1 MKDLRPQGL
10 TSQEVADYFLS
21 KAASEEE
28 GADLISNLKLQKLLY
43 YAQGIHIALQDTPLF
58 EEDIQAWQHGP
69 VVPSI
74 YQQYKGHGGNS
85 LPIPA
90 PGTIDFTRYTPEERE
105 TLDEVYNGYGQ
116 FSAWRLREMTHNEG
130 SWKDCYKEGQSA
142 IVISK
147 MALND
152 YFKTLVV

>member
-10 TSQEVADYFLS
+10 TSREVADYFLS
-21 KAASEEE
+21 KAASEED

-43 YAQGIHIALQDTPLF
+43 YAQGVHMALQDTPLF

-74 YQQYKGHGGNS
+74 YQQYKDYGGNS
-85 LPIPA
+85 LSAPA
-90 PGTIDFTRYTPEERE
+90 LGTIDFTRYTPEEQE
-105 TLDEVYNGYGQ
+105 TLSEVYNVYGQ
-116 FSAWRLREMTHNEG
+116 FSAWRLREMTHSEG
-130 SWKDCYKEGQSA
+130 PWKDYYKEGQSA
-142 IVISK
+142 IIIPK

-152 YFKTLVV
+152 YFKTLVI